1 MQNTRLALLALSV
14 GAMMYRDGTPGTD
27 GSGGNGAPAASAPAV
42 VIPEGM
48 KAQVFHFRKEK
59 IKDSEGKEI
68 EVFKHPSVTI
78 PIPVPTVE
86 MVKEIF
92 TAPTTGD
99 NNRGSEQK
107 FILDLISDAFYSQ
120 AREQINNFREGV
132 DNPKEKLVT
141 ADVIDYSKLTI
152 TALANMPASER
163 GSKVSDEDMAAF
175 LQDYVAVMPQAS
187 GKDASKIKAQA
198 DILER
203 GLRSVKTD
211 KKVLNVMNDLLTLW
225 AANTANLEE
234 HQEVY
239 DMLTG
244 RIKKWVA
251 AEPRNVLE
259 SIM

>member
-1 MQNTRLALLALSV
+1 M
-14 GAMMYRDGTPGTD
+14 
-27 GSGGNGAPAASAPAV
+27 
-42 VIPEGM
+42 
-48 KAQVFHFRKEK
+48 
-59 IKDSEGKEI
+59 
-68 EVFKHPSVTI
+68 
-78 PIPVPTVE
+78 PVPTVE
-86 MVKEIF
+86 MVRDIF
-92 TAPTTGD
+92 NAPSVGD

-107 FILDLISDAFYSQ
+107 FILDLVSDAFYSQ
-120 AREQINNFREGV
+120 ARDQINNFRMTTRQSEG
-132 DNPKEKLVT
+132 KLVT
-141 ADVIDYSKLTI
+141 ADVLDYSKLTI

-175 LQDYVAVMPQAS
+175 MQDYVAIMPAAS

-203 GLRSVKTD
+203 GLRTVKTD
-211 KKVLNVMNDLLTLW
+211 KKVLNVMNDLLTMW

-244 RIKKWVA
+244 RIKKWLA
-251 AEPRNVLE
+251 AEPKNVLE

>member
-1 MQNTRLALLALSV
+1 VKGKESKMENTRHLLAIA
-14 GAMMYRDGTPGTD
+14 AMSAMVYRDNTPGTD
-27 GSGGNGAPAASAPAV
+27 GSNAAPAV

-48 KAQVFHFRKEK
+48 RAQVFHFRKEK
-59 IKDSEGKEI
+59 IKDEEGKEI

-78 PIPVPTVE
+78 PLPVPTVE
-86 MVKEIF
+86 MVRDIF
-92 TAPTTGD
+92 NAPSVGD
-99 NNRGSEQK
+99 NNRSSEQK
-107 FILDLISDAFYSQ
+107 FILDLISDGFYAQ
-120 AREQINNFREGV
+120 ARDQINSFRE
-132 DNPKEKLVT
+132 DNPKGTVT
-141 ADVIDYSKLTI
+141 ADVLDYSKLTI

-163 GSKVSDEDMAAF
+163 GSKVSEEDVAEF
-175 LQDYVAVMPQAS
+175 IKDYVAVMPAAS
-187 GKDASKIKAQA
+187 GKDAAKIKAQA
-198 DILER
+198 GILEK

-211 KKVLNVMNDLLTLW
+211 KKVLSVMNDLLTMW

-234 HQEVY
+234 HQEVF